1 MPNVSEAQ
9 RKAMAAAA
17 SGHSSLGISKKVG
30 REFMAEDKGGKLPE
44 RAKKKKKWMKP
55 GAKKPEDKK
64 AGRAERWYGS
74 KKD

>member
-1 MPNVSEAQ
+1 
-9 RKAMAAAA
+9 
-17 SGHSSLGISKKVG
+17 
-30 REFMAEDKGGKLPE
+30 MAEDKGGKLPE

-55 GAKKPEDKK
+55 GAKKPADKK